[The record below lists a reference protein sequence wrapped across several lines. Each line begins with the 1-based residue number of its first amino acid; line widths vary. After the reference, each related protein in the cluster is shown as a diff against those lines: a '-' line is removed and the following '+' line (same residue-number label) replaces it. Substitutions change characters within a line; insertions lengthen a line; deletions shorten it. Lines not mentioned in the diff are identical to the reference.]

1 MIVLFCQDILY
12 TNETY
17 NYDPRQH
24 KHTVS
29 LNAHSCIDYL
39 VEWTHKFGILVISAD
54 IYTMCL
60 TTIDSNTP
68 PESS

>member
-12 TNETY
+12 TKTY
-17 NYDPRQH
+17 NYDPLQH

-54 IYTMCL
+54 IMCL